1 MNVLERYNKF
11 VKPAFEEY
19 IKPTRR
25 YADIIIP
32 QGSENKVAIDFVC
45 INLKHQLDIRQNV
58 MNNNKLKHQIE
69 FNLHDL
75 FDTKTINSN
84 NVITISDDNKQE
96 LLKNILEDFLNHD
109 RKLYLR

>member
-1 MNVLERYNKF
+1 MERYNKF

-19 IKPTRR
+19 IRPTRR

-45 INLKHQLDIRQNV
+45 INLKHQLEIRQNV
-58 MNNNKLKHQIE
+58 MNNKIKSQIE

-75 FDTKTINSN
+75 FDTKTINSDR
-84 NVITISDDNKQE
+84 ISTINDDNRQE

-109 RKLYLR
+109 RKLYLK